1 MRKTKSQQKKQEK
14 SFEYDNFEEIDQK
27 FEQFSENYRNQS
39 HKQTNTVQISLLKS
53 ILKNKGPTLSQQ
65 ASSIQQLQ
73 DIKTFFLNNCE
84 SKIALVERLSST
96 RQLGDTPLNIIR
108 SQTSKNTVIIKPDQA
123 SINDNKQNTQQQQ
136 PFAFYNKLNQNN
148 SIMDISQ
155 TSNENFSRKNKK
167 TLTFQQNVNTLQD
180 IQTNNKLADQKQPN
194 IVKQQS
200 QADISLLTFQGQSN
214 QKLQNSMLDFDSAI
228 ASTEIFSSQSQKAQQ
243 AISRQASLS
252 NFSSLIL
259 RNGDQTPLKGQ
270 NNFLY
275 SHNTL
280 LSKEEINSPQVIQDK
295 QKSYSVSGAVNQFS
309 SPLKFVRERQRGNT
323 IHIKDIVTPTPR
335 ASARKL
341 TARIFEN
348 MNCSQRNT
356 ATFADSVQQ
365 QQNQPTVSQ
374 IQQNQQS
381 SAYTELLQYKEQI
394 RKQNKICQLI
404 GQDLANFA
412 IAAILLVQNRD
423 KKESESQDITQK
435 FLSAFG
441 INRRALDSM
450 RKEQDKRDY
459 VIKQIVSQLKDQY
472 VQWQTKNE
480 ARNKETQKFENQYKS
495 KIEED
500 KKREREQKDQFK
512 WLKINTFYSELENN
526 LKSMV
531 VMKINNFYNQNF
543 LLDKIMSKKISQN
556 NDNNFNQS
564 EDKNQL
570 ENSFINEINN
580 IQSNTQI
587 FQLNSNDNQ
596 NTDQFIDTT
605 TQKTQ
610 QNQAQDTLKCEN
622 QTKKHE
628 ENDVFATRKRGKTQ
642 SRIEISNKNQEI
654 NNFLDEN
661 FGLTTR
667 KRGQTQGIIETSNRN
682 FQVDNFLEENKD
694 LATRKR
700 GQTQIRIESQNK
712 NNEVNNVNNLE
723 KRDSHVIDEISN
735 KLLFIQI
742 SQNEKNKQQNL
753 ANDKIITDALNQKL
767 ENTESQQKPLQK
779 LYEKI
784 KPDQGKTKQEGRS
797 QSLNDLKGKFNP
809 ETLRQTYNKQLNS
822 YIEQKQSENKGQ
834 KHIKSFQIVKLQEQ
848 IDNCLKLGQTISEQE
863 YETEYRWLKDN
874 MIKGLS
880 KQEYLDKQKRVLY
893 DNYYWNQ
900 ETEDI
905 FVKKRNQLQHRN
917 FQSVKSNN
925 FSELTIYEF
934 MRLILK
940 NTNVQDINR
949 ENLMKRYQKGE
960 PLLEEQME
968 FLAATNQ
975 LLNKFIDKS
984 FMKEAIEILEKN
996 DILKTFELIL
1006 AENILKSYNTVKN
1019 ILYNH
1024 RETFLSHKNEYTRTQ
1039 YDEKKKKDKEYSE
1052 FIKNLEMHKKKSKMY
1067 ATVLNYLEKINN
1079 QKQQNCKKVTEDEVV
1094 ERQSTQIQKTQAS
1107 NMFSVE
1113 LANTTQE
1120 SINPK
1125 EVMINQKQKSHEL
1138 THPKSIDKIMKY
1150 YNYHPPT
1157 KIIIDETETPK
1168 NDKNQ
1173 NEEVNEKNKNV
1184 SKIEVKDKLR
1194 IKKLDDKFQ
1203 NKQKFAKFYSGGP
1216 APKFKREINEKEHK
1230 VQILKIQS
1238 FFRMKLAQNVFKE
1251 KKYIQQKNERMNKLL
1266 LDQTKQRKLETNQ
1279 PLFPRSCSPLTKRV
1293 YFQTPRQSSINNKI
1307 ILSQNKR
1314 NFQDHFQQQIH
1325 SDLKQKINKLELS
1338 YHRNIRKERQTRG
1351 RADRLI
1357 QYVRENNFLKI
1368 KKTGLN
1374 YDQGEV
1380 LMSDKKKNTALYYAV
1395 KNGNC
1400 LIAKFLLEKGA
1411 DLNQQCYKMNTPMHM
1426 AFKYNDINMI
1436 FLLLDYGADLNL
1448 KNNKGFTPLG
1458 YASMD
1463 TLQKYGLEEAI
1474 AKNNIQQDY
1483 NSPNKNT
1490 TIDNNKFMAQRES
1503 QNFEKALII
1512 EQGMQT
1518 NFQQDQYRDSFVEH
1532 TPQRKEQRQSSIKIN
1547 YSSPFVA
1554 KLEYSPE
1561 VHLGKSSF
1569 QTNFS
1574 SRKQILNVNPAYKE

>member
-1 MRKTKSQQKKQEK
+1 MRNTKSQQKKQKK
-14 SFEYDNFEEIDQK
+14 SLEYDNIEEIDKK

-53 ILKNKGPTLSQQ
+53 ILKSKGQTLNQQ

-73 DIKTFFLNNCE
+73 DLKNFFLNNCE

-96 RQLGDTPLNIIR
+96 RQLGDTPLNFIR
-108 SQTSKNTVIIKPDQA
+108 SQTSKNTVIIKSDQA
-123 SINDNKQNTQQQQ
+123 PINDNKQNTQQQQ
-136 PFAFYNKLNQNN
+136 PVAFYNKLSQNN

-167 TLTFQQNVNTLQD
+167 TLTFQQNINSLQE
-180 IQTNNKLADQKQPN
+180 IQISNKFIDQKQPN
-194 IVKQQS
+194 IVRQQS
-200 QADISLLTFQGQSN
+200 QADISLLTTQGQSN
-214 QKLQNSMLDFDSAI
+214 YKLQNSMLDFDSAI

-243 AISRQASLS
+243 AISRQVSLS
-252 NFSSLIL
+252 NFSSLVL
-259 RNGDQTPLKGQ
+259 RQGDQTPLKVQ
-270 NNFLY
+270 NNFQN

-280 LSKEEINSPQVIQDK
+280 LSKEEMNSPQFIQDK
-295 QKSYSVSGAVNQFS
+295 QKSYSVSGSVNQLPN
-309 SPLKFVRERQRGNT
+309 PLKSVRERQRGNT
-323 IHIKDIVTPTPR
+323 IHIKDIVCPTPR
-335 ASARKL
+335 ASTRKL
-341 TARIFEN
+341 TTRIFEN
-348 MNCSQRNT
+348 INSCQRHT
-356 ATFADSVQQ
+356 SMFAENVQQ
-365 QQNQPTVSQ
+365 QQNQLNLQQ
-374 IQQNQQS
+374 IQQNQQN

-394 RKQNKICQLI
+394 KKQNKICQLI

-412 IAAILLVQNRD
+412 IAAIVLIQNKD
-423 KKESESQDITQK
+423 KKESENQDITQK

-450 RKEQDKRDY
+450 RKEQDKREY
-459 VIKQIVSQLKDQY
+459 VVKQIISQLKDQY

-556 NDNNFNQS
+556 NDNNCNQS
-564 EDKNQL
+564 DDKNQL

-580 IQSNTQI
+580 IQSNSQI
-587 FQLNSNDNQ
+587 LQLNSLDNQ
-596 NTDQFIDTT
+596 NIDQLIDTVT
-605 TQKTQ
+605 SKIQLKSV
-610 QNQAQDTLKCEN
+610 QDTLKSEN
-622 QTKKHE
+622 QIKKHE
-628 ENDVFATRKRGKTQ
+628 ENDIQATRKRWKTQ
-642 SRIEISNKNQEI
+642 SRIEIANKNSEF
-654 NNFLDEN
+654 NYFPEEN
-661 FGLTTR
+661 YGLTTR
-667 KRGQTQGIIETSNRN
+667 KRVQTQGLIETSNKN
-682 FQVDNFLEENKD
+682 FQVDNFLEENQG
-694 LATRKR
+694 LSTRKIC
-700 GQTQIRIESQNK
+700 QTQTKIETSNK
-712 NNEVNNVNNLE
+712 NIEVNNLNNVE

-742 SQNEKNKQQNL
+742 NQNEKNQQQNSV
-753 ANDKIITDALNQKL
+753 NDKIISDALNSKL

-784 KPDQGKTKQEGRS
+784 KPAQGKIKLEGRS
-797 QSLNDLKGKFNP
+797 QSVNGLKGKFNP
-809 ETLRQTYNKQLNS
+809 ETLRHAYNNQLNQ

-880 KQEYLDKQKRVLY
+880 KQEFLDKQKRVLY

-949 ENLMKRYQKGE
+949 ENIMKRYQKGE
-960 PLLEEQME
+960 ALLEEQME

-975 LLNKFIDKS
+975 LLNKFIDKN

-1024 RETFLSHKNEYTRTQ
+1024 RETFLSHKNEYTRTR

-1052 FIKNLEMHKKKSKMY
+1052 FLKNLEMHKKKSKMY
-1067 ATVLNYLEKINN
+1067 AIVLNYLEKINQ
-1079 QKQQNCKKVTEDEVV
+1079 QKQQNSKKINEDKAIEK
-1094 ERQSTQIQKTQAS
+1094 QQTQVQKTQAS

-1113 LANTTQE
+1113 FANTTQE
-1120 SINPK
+1120 TINPK
-1125 EVMINQKQKSHEL
+1125 EIMINQKQKSHEL

-1157 KIIIDETETPK
+1157 KIILDETETPK
-1168 NDKNQ
+1168 NGKNQ
-1173 NEEVNEKNKNV
+1173 IEDQSEQNKNV
-1184 SKIEVKDKLR
+1184 PKKEVKDKLR
-1194 IKKLDDKFQ
+1194 IKKLDEKFQ

-1216 APKFKREINEKEHK
+1216 APKFKRELNEKEHLI
-1230 VQILKIQS
+1230 QILKIQS

-1251 KKYIQQKNERMNKLL
+1251 KKYIQQKNERMIKLL
-1266 LDQTKQRKLETNQ
+1266 LDQTKEQINQ
-1279 PLFPRSCSPLTKRV
+1279 SFFPRSCSPLTKRV
-1293 YFQTPRQSSINNKI
+1293 YIQTPRQSSINNKI
-1307 ILSQNKR
+1307 ILNQNQR
-1314 NFQDHFQQQIH
+1314 NFLDPFQQIH
-1325 SDLKQKINKLELS
+1325 SDLKKNINKLDLS

-1357 QYVRENNFLKI
+1357 QYVRENNFYKI

-1380 LMSDKKKNTALYYAV
+1380 LMTDKKKNTALYYAV
-1395 KNGNC
+1395 KNSNC

-1411 DLNQQCYKMNTPMHM
+1411 DLNQQCHKMNTPMHM

-1458 YASMD
+1458 YAQMD

-1474 AKNNIQQDY
+1474 AKKSIQQDQ
-1483 NSPNKNT
+1483 NSPCKN
-1490 TIDNNKFMAQRES
+1490 TIDNNQFMTQRES
-1503 QNFEKALII
+1503 QNFEKAFII
-1512 EQGMQT
+1512 EKGMQT
-1518 NFQQDQYRDSFVEH
+1518 NFQLDQYRDSFIEH
-1532 TPQRKEQRQSSIKIN
+1532 TPQRKEQRQSSVKIN
-1547 YSSPFVA
+1547 YQSPFVE

-1561 VHLGKSSF
+1561 IKIKKSSF
-1569 QTNFS
+1569 QANFS
-1574 SRKQILNVNPAYKE
+1574 SQQQILNVNPAFKE

>member
-14 SFEYDNFEEIDQK
+14 SFEYDNIEEIEQK
-27 FEQFSENYRNQS
+27 FEQFSENYRNHS
-39 HKQTNTVQISLLKS
+39 HKNTNTVQISLLKS

-65 ASSIQQLQ
+65 AQSIQQLQ
-73 DIKTFFLNNCE
+73 DLKTFFLNNCE

-96 RQLGDTPLNIIR
+96 RQLADTPLNIIR
-108 SQTSKNTVIIKPDQA
+108 SQTTKNTVIIKSDQIP
-123 SINDNKQNTQQQQ
+123 INDNKQNNQQQQ
-136 PFAFYNKLNQNN
+136 PFASQNKLNQTN

-155 TSNENFSRKNKK
+155 TSNENFQRKNKK
-167 TLTFQQNVNTLQD
+167 TLTFQQNLNSLQD
-180 IQTNNKLADQKQPN
+180 IQMNSKFADQKQSN

-200 QADISLLTFQGQSN
+200 QADISVLTGQGYSN
-214 QKLQNSMLDFDSAI
+214 QKLQNSMLDIDSAF

-252 NFSSLIL
+252 NFSSLVL
-259 RNGDQTPLKGQ
+259 KNGDQTPLKVQ
-270 NNFLY
+270 NNLLH
-275 SHNTL
+275 SQNTI
-280 LSKEEINSPQVIQDK
+280 LSKEELNSPQFIQDK
-295 QKSYSVSGAVNQFS
+295 QKSYSVSGSINQFQ
-309 SPLKFVRERQRGNT
+309 SPLKSIRERQRGNT
-323 IHIKDIVTPTPR
+323 IHIKDIISPTPR

-341 TARIFEN
+341 TTRIFEN
-348 MNCSQRNT
+348 MNYSQRNT
-356 ATFADSVQQ
+356 ATFADNIQQ
-365 QQNQPTVSQ
+365 QQNQFNTASQ
-374 IQQNQQS
+374 TQQNLQS

-412 IAAILLVQNRD
+412 IAAILLIQNRD
-423 KKESESQDITQK
+423 KKESENQDITQK

-450 RKEQDKRDY
+450 RKEQDKREY
-459 VIKQIVSQLKDQY
+459 VVKQIVSQLKEQY
-472 VQWQTKNE
+472 GQWQTKNE
-480 ARNKETQKFENQYKS
+480 ARNKEAQKFENQFKS

-556 NDNNFNQS
+556 NENNQS

-580 IQSNTQI
+580 IQSNSQI
-587 FQLNSNDNQ
+587 FQINSLDNQ
-596 NTDQFIDTT
+596 KIDQQLIDTT
-605 TQKTQ
+605 TTKIQQKLYE
-610 QNQAQDTLKCEN
+610 DTFKNDN
-622 QTKKHE
+622 QTKQSE
-628 ENDVFATRKRGKTQ
+628 ENQALTTRKRGKTQ
-642 SRIEISNKNQEI
+642 SRIEISNKNLEI
-654 NNFLDEN
+654 NNLPEEN
-661 FGLTTR
+661 QGLTTR
-667 KRGQTQGIIETSNRN
+667 RRGKTQGMIQTQDKN
-682 FQVDNFLEENKD
+682 FQFDNFQEENQG
-694 LATRKR
+694 LTQRKR
-700 GQTQIRIESQNK
+700 GQTQIIKIETSNK
-712 NNEVNNVNNLE
+712 NNEINNLNNVE

-742 SQNEKNKQQNL
+742 NQNENNKQQNVV
-753 ANDKIITDALNQKL
+753 NDKIISDSLNSKL
-767 ENTESQQKPLQK
+767 ENTER
-779 LYEKI
+779 
-784 KPDQGKTKQEGRS
+784 KTKSDVRS

-809 ETLRQTYNKQLNS
+809 EILRQTYNKQLNQ
-822 YIEQKQSENKGQ
+822 YIEQKQSEYKGQ

-848 IDNCLKLGQTISEQE
+848 IDNCLRIGQTISEQE
-863 YETEYRWLKDN
+863 QETEYRWLKDN
-874 MIKGLS
+874 MIKG
-880 KQEYLDKQKRVLY
+880 
-893 DNYYWNQ
+893 
-900 ETEDI
+900 
-905 FVKKRNQLQHRN
+905 
-917 FQSVKSNN
+917 
-925 FSELTIYEF
+925 ELTIYEF

-960 PLLEEQME
+960 ALLEEQME

-975 LLNKFIDKS
+975 LLNKFIDKK

-1039 YDEKKKKDKEYSE
+1039 YDEKKKKDQEYSE
-1052 FIKNLEMHKKKSKMY
+1052 FLKNLEIHKKKSKMY
-1067 ATVLNYLEKINN
+1067 ATVLNYLEKINH
-1079 QKQQNCKKVTEDEVV
+1079 QKQQNCKKINEDDIV
-1094 ERQSTQIQKTQAS
+1094 EKQATQVQKTQAS

-1120 SINPK
+1120 TINPK

-1138 THPKSIDKIMKY
+1138 THPKSVDKIMKY

-1157 KIIIDETETPK
+1157 KIVLGKLAFATINTQQCFLKSGEEEKTPK
-1168 NDKNQ
+1168 NGQNQ
-1173 NEEVNEKNKNV
+1173 IQDQSEKNKNV
-1184 SKIEVKDKLR
+1184 SKLEFKDKLR
-1194 IKKLDDKFQ
+1194 IKKLDDKLQ
-1203 NKQKFAKFYSGGP
+1203 DKQKFAKFYSGGP
-1216 APKFKREINEKEHK
+1216 APKFKREINEKEHQ

-1251 KKYIQQKNERMNKLL
+1251 KKYVQQKNQRMNKLL
-1266 LDQTKQRKLETNQ
+1266 LDQTKEQ
-1279 PLFPRSCSPLTKRV
+1279 PLQINQSFFPRSCSPLTKRV
-1293 YFQTPRQSSINNKI
+1293 YFQTPRQQSINNKI
-1307 ILSQNKR
+1307 ILNQYQR
-1314 NFQDHFQQQIH
+1314 NILDPFQQIQ
-1325 SDLKQKINKLELS
+1325 SDLKRNINKLELS
-1338 YHRNIRKERQTRG
+1338 YQKNNRKERLARG

-1357 QYVRENNFLKI
+1357 QYVRENNFYKI

-1380 LMSDKKKNTALYYAV
+1380 LMTDKKKNTALYYAV

-1411 DLNQQCYKMNTPMHM
+1411 DLNQQCNKMNTPMHM

-1436 FLLLDYGADLNL
+1436 FLLLDYGADLNI
-1448 KNNKGFTPLG
+1448 KNSKGFTPLG
-1458 YASMD
+1458 YAQMD

-1474 AKNNIQQDY
+1474 AKKNIIQDQ
-1483 NSPNKNT
+1483 NSPQKN
-1490 TIDNNKFMAQRES
+1490 TIDNNQFMAQRES
-1503 QNFEKALII
+1503 QNFEKAFII

-1532 TPQRKEQRQSSIKIN
+1532 TPQRKEQRQSSVKIN
-1547 YSSPFVA
+1547 YQSPFVS
-1554 KLEYSPE
+1554 KLEYSPQIE
-1561 VHLGKSSF
+1561 FGKSSF
-1569 QTNFS
+1569 QSNFS
-1574 SRKQILNVNPAYKE
+1574 QKQQTINVNPAFKPQE